1 MYEHSFFAKELKM
14 SSKGKIQHLI
24 VDYLLKYG
32 QIELALPDGVVLE
45 IGVTQEDETGGF
57 IVKDDYCWVSATHKD
72 RSASLD
78 PYNLG
83 IRFTGNN
90 KNLVLEDKFVD
101 QDGLEV
107 TRLDVV

>member
-1 MYEHSFFAKELKM
+1 M
-14 SSKGKIQHLI
+14 SSKGKIQHLL
-24 VDYLLKYG
+24 VEYLLKYG

-57 IVKDDYCWVSATHKD
+57 VVKDDYCWIIATHKN
-72 RSASLD
+72 RSASID

-83 IRFTGNN
+83 IRFTGGEN
-90 KNLVLEDKFVD
+90 KNLVLEDKFID
-101 QDGLEV
+101 HDGTEI